1 MERKNTIKKNKEGYG
16 YTYTDITAINNYC
29 MENGITYY
37 QEVETC
43 EINGKDYI
51 ITYLTENEETKRYRG
66 CEIVQATLQGIKNPV
81 QEYGSSLTYC
91 RRYSLLMALGLATED
106 NDAQDLTIST
116 INTKEDAL
124 KMTINFGK
132 YNGKTLNDIQDDE
145 SYLEYLF
152 TNSKDEST
160 SDKIFAKIIEN
171 SYPEAYK
178 CALKIKEYIENTY
191 NYEVNEEIAN
201 LNIIDVDFLFAVRP
215 VSANLELLHP
225 NAIVEKLIDFLKPE
239 YEKENVK
246 LNVALCPEDT
256 KLLLDEKLFREVIV
270 NLSQNAIHAVNEKNN
285 SEQDKII
292 EITSV
297 IRDDKYVL
305 SITDNGCGIPE
316 DKLNKIFEP
325 YYTTK
330 ATGTGLGLTTV
341 YKIVKEFS
349 GDISVKSIAGEGTS
363 FIISIPVPQLNKKLL
378 AYNESDNT

>member
-145 SYLEYLF
+145 SYLEWLY
-152 TNSKDEST
+152 TNSKDENMVKAVSLIT
-160 SDKIFAKIIEN
+160 GWETKTDDQMKEAVKLLTTIKDLMSAKNIFSEELIETFGKKSN
-171 SYPEAYK
+171 EM
-178 CALKIKEYIENTY
+178 T
-191 NYEVNEEIAN
+191 NEE
-201 LNIIDVDFLFAVRP
+201 
-215 VSANLELLHP
+215 
-225 NAIVEKLIDFLKPE
+225 LK
-239 YEKENVK
+239 
-246 LNVALCPEDT
+246 
-256 KLLLDEKLFREVIV
+256 EVIKW
-270 NLSQNAIHAVNEKNN
+270 LEEK
-285 SEQDKII
+285 
-292 EITSV
+292 
-297 IRDDKYVL
+297 
-305 SITDNGCGIPE
+305 
-316 DKLNKIFEP
+316 
-325 YYTTK
+325 
-330 ATGTGLGLTTV
+330 
-341 YKIVKEFS
+341 
-349 GDISVKSIAGEGTS
+349 
-363 FIISIPVPQLNKKLL
+363 
-378 AYNESDNT
+378 

>member
-132 YNGKTLNDIQDDE
+132 YNGKTLSEIQDDE

-152 TNSKDEST
+152 KDSEDENIVKAVSLIT
-160 SDKIFAKIIEN
+160 GWETKTDDQMKEAVKLLTTIKDLMSAKNIFSEELIETFGKKSN
-171 SYPEAYK
+171 EM
-178 CALKIKEYIENTY
+178 T
-191 NYEVNEEIAN
+191 NEE
-201 LNIIDVDFLFAVRP
+201 
-215 VSANLELLHP
+215 
-225 NAIVEKLIDFLKPE
+225 LK
-239 YEKENVK
+239 
-246 LNVALCPEDT
+246 
-256 KLLLDEKLFREVIV
+256 EVIKW
-270 NLSQNAIHAVNEKNN
+270 LES
-285 SEQDKII
+285 
-292 EITSV
+292 
-297 IRDDKYVL
+297 Y
-305 SITDNGCGIPE
+305 
-316 DKLNKIFEP
+316 DKL
-325 YYTTK
+325 
-330 ATGTGLGLTTV
+330 
-341 YKIVKEFS
+341 
-349 GDISVKSIAGEGTS
+349 GE
-363 FIISIPVPQLNKKLL
+363 K
-378 AYNESDNT
+378 

>member
-132 YNGKTLNDIQDDE
+132 YNGKTLSEIQDDE
-145 SYLEYLF
+145 SYLKYLF
-152 TNSKDEST
+152 
-160 SDKIFAKIIEN
+160 
-171 SYPEAYK
+171 
-178 CALKIKEYIENTY
+178 
-191 NYEVNEEIAN
+191 
-201 LNIIDVDFLFAVRP
+201 
-215 VSANLELLHP
+215 
-225 NAIVEKLIDFLKPE
+225 
-239 YEKENVK
+239 
-246 LNVALCPEDT
+246 
-256 KLLLDEKLFREVIV
+256 
-270 NLSQNAIHAVNEKNN
+270 NN
-285 SEQDKII
+285 SEDENIVKAVSL
-292 EITSV
+292 ITGWETKT
-297 IRDDKYVL
+297 DDQMKEAV
-305 SITDNGCGIPE
+305 
-316 DKLNKIFEP
+316 KL
-325 YYTTK
+325 
-330 ATGTGLGLTTV
+330 LTTI
-341 YKIVKEFS
+341 KDLMSAKNIFSEELIETFGKKSNEMTNEELKEV
-349 GDISVKSIAGEGTS
+349 IK
-363 FIISIPVPQLNKKLL
+363 
-378 AYNESDNT
+378 

>member
-132 YNGKTLNDIQDDE
+132 YNGKTLSEIQDDE
-145 SYLEYLF
+145 SYLKYLF
-152 TNSKDEST
+152 
-160 SDKIFAKIIEN
+160 
-171 SYPEAYK
+171 
-178 CALKIKEYIENTY
+178 
-191 NYEVNEEIAN
+191 
-201 LNIIDVDFLFAVRP
+201 
-215 VSANLELLHP
+215 
-225 NAIVEKLIDFLKPE
+225 
-239 YEKENVK
+239 
-246 LNVALCPEDT
+246 
-256 KLLLDEKLFREVIV
+256 
-270 NLSQNAIHAVNEKNN
+270 NN
-285 SEQDKII
+285 SENENIVKAVSLITGWETKTDDQMKEAVKLLTTIKDLMSAKNIFSEELI
-292 EITSV
+292 ETFGKKSNEMTNEELKEV
-297 IRDDKYVL
+297 IKWLESY
-305 SITDNGCGIPE
+305 
-316 DKLNKIFEP
+316 DKL
-325 YYTTK
+325 
-330 ATGTGLGLTTV
+330 
-341 YKIVKEFS
+341 
-349 GDISVKSIAGEGTS
+349 GE
-363 FIISIPVPQLNKKLL
+363 N
-378 AYNESDNT
+378 

>member
-132 YNGKTLNDIQDDE
+132 YKGKTLNDIQDDE
-145 SYLEYLF
+145 SYLEWLF
-152 TNSKDEST
+152 DNSKDENMVKAVSLIT
-160 SDKIFAKIIEN
+160 GWETKTDDQMKEAVKLLTTIKDLMSAKNIFSE
-171 SYPEAYK
+171 E
-178 CALKIKEYIENTY
+178 LIKTFGKKSNEMT
-191 NYEVNEEIAN
+191 NEE
-201 LNIIDVDFLFAVRP
+201 
-215 VSANLELLHP
+215 
-225 NAIVEKLIDFLKPE
+225 LK
-239 YEKENVK
+239 
-246 LNVALCPEDT
+246 
-256 KLLLDEKLFREVIV
+256 EVIKW
-270 NLSQNAIHAVNEKNN
+270 LEEK
-285 SEQDKII
+285 
-292 EITSV
+292 
-297 IRDDKYVL
+297 
-305 SITDNGCGIPE
+305 
-316 DKLNKIFEP
+316 
-325 YYTTK
+325 
-330 ATGTGLGLTTV
+330 
-341 YKIVKEFS
+341 
-349 GDISVKSIAGEGTS
+349 
-363 FIISIPVPQLNKKLL
+363 
-378 AYNESDNT
+378 

>member
-132 YNGKTLNDIQDDE
+132 YNGKTLSEIQDDE
-145 SYLEYLF
+145 SYLKYLF
-152 TNSKDEST
+152 
-160 SDKIFAKIIEN
+160 
-171 SYPEAYK
+171 
-178 CALKIKEYIENTY
+178 
-191 NYEVNEEIAN
+191 
-201 LNIIDVDFLFAVRP
+201 
-215 VSANLELLHP
+215 
-225 NAIVEKLIDFLKPE
+225 
-239 YEKENVK
+239 
-246 LNVALCPEDT
+246 
-256 KLLLDEKLFREVIV
+256 
-270 NLSQNAIHAVNEKNN
+270 NN
-285 SEQDKII
+285 SEDENIVKAVSLITGWETKTDDQMKEAVKLLTTIKDLMSAKNIFSEELI
-292 EITSV
+292 EVFGKKSNEMTNEELKEV
-297 IRDDKYVL
+297 IKWLENY
-305 SITDNGCGIPE
+305 
-316 DKLNKIFEP
+316 DKL
-325 YYTTK
+325 
-330 ATGTGLGLTTV
+330 
-341 YKIVKEFS
+341 
-349 GDISVKSIAGEGTS
+349 GE
-363 FIISIPVPQLNKKLL
+363 K
-378 AYNESDNT
+378 

>member
-132 YNGKTLNDIQDDE
+132 YKGKTLNDIQDDE
-145 SYLEYLF
+145 SYLEWLF
-152 TNSKDEST
+152 ANSKDENMVKAVSLIT
-160 SDKIFAKIIEN
+160 GWETKTDDQMKEAVKLLTTIKGLMSAKNIFSE
-171 SYPEAYK
+171 E
-178 CALKIKEYIENTY
+178 LIKTFGKKSNEMT
-191 NYEVNEEIAN
+191 NEE
-201 LNIIDVDFLFAVRP
+201 
-215 VSANLELLHP
+215 
-225 NAIVEKLIDFLKPE
+225 LK
-239 YEKENVK
+239 
-246 LNVALCPEDT
+246 
-256 KLLLDEKLFREVIV
+256 EVIKW
-270 NLSQNAIHAVNEKNN
+270 LES
-285 SEQDKII
+285 
-292 EITSV
+292 
-297 IRDDKYVL
+297 Y
-305 SITDNGCGIPE
+305 
-316 DKLNKIFEP
+316 DKLEEK
-325 YYTTK
+325 
-330 ATGTGLGLTTV
+330 
-341 YKIVKEFS
+341 
-349 GDISVKSIAGEGTS
+349 
-363 FIISIPVPQLNKKLL
+363 
-378 AYNESDNT
+378 

>member
-132 YNGKTLNDIQDDE
+132 YKGKTLNDIQDDE
-145 SYLEYLF
+145 SYLEWLF
-152 TNSKDEST
+152 ANSKDENMVKAVSLIT
-160 SDKIFAKIIEN
+160 GWETKTDDQMKEAVKLLTTIKDLMSAKNILSEELIETFGKKSN
-171 SYPEAYK
+171 EM
-178 CALKIKEYIENTY
+178 T
-191 NYEVNEEIAN
+191 NEE
-201 LNIIDVDFLFAVRP
+201 
-215 VSANLELLHP
+215 
-225 NAIVEKLIDFLKPE
+225 LK
-239 YEKENVK
+239 
-246 LNVALCPEDT
+246 
-256 KLLLDEKLFREVIV
+256 EVIKWLE
-270 NLSQNAIHAVNEKNN
+270 N
-285 SEQDKII
+285 
-292 EITSV
+292 
-297 IRDDKYVL
+297 Y
-305 SITDNGCGIPE
+305 
-316 DKLNKIFEP
+316 DKL
-325 YYTTK
+325 
-330 ATGTGLGLTTV
+330 
-341 YKIVKEFS
+341 
-349 GDISVKSIAGEGTS
+349 GE
-363 FIISIPVPQLNKKLL
+363 K
-378 AYNESDNT
+378 

>member
-132 YNGKTLNDIQDDE
+132 YKCKTLNDIQDDE
-145 SYLEYLF
+145 SYLEWLF
-152 TNSKDEST
+152 ANSKDENMVKAVGLITGWETKTDDQMKEAVKLLTTIKDLMSA
-160 SDKIFAKIIEN
+160 KNIFSE
-171 SYPEAYK
+171 E
-178 CALKIKEYIENTY
+178 LIKTFGKKSNEMT
-191 NYEVNEEIAN
+191 NEE
-201 LNIIDVDFLFAVRP
+201 
-215 VSANLELLHP
+215 
-225 NAIVEKLIDFLKPE
+225 LK
-239 YEKENVK
+239 
-246 LNVALCPEDT
+246 
-256 KLLLDEKLFREVIV
+256 EVIKW
-270 NLSQNAIHAVNEKNN
+270 LEEK
-285 SEQDKII
+285 
-292 EITSV
+292 
-297 IRDDKYVL
+297 
-305 SITDNGCGIPE
+305 
-316 DKLNKIFEP
+316 
-325 YYTTK
+325 
-330 ATGTGLGLTTV
+330 
-341 YKIVKEFS
+341 
-349 GDISVKSIAGEGTS
+349 
-363 FIISIPVPQLNKKLL
+363 
-378 AYNESDNT
+378 

>member
-132 YNGKTLNDIQDDE
+132 YKGKTLNDIQDDE
-145 SYLEYLF
+145 SYLEWLF
-152 TNSKDEST
+152 ANSKDENMVKAVSLIT
-160 SDKIFAKIIEN
+160 GWETKTDDQMKEAVKLLTTIKDLMSDKNIFSEELIETFGKKSN
-171 SYPEAYK
+171 EM
-178 CALKIKEYIENTY
+178 T
-191 NYEVNEEIAN
+191 NEE
-201 LNIIDVDFLFAVRP
+201 
-215 VSANLELLHP
+215 
-225 NAIVEKLIDFLKPE
+225 LK
-239 YEKENVK
+239 
-246 LNVALCPEDT
+246 
-256 KLLLDEKLFREVIV
+256 EVI
-270 NLSQNAIHAVNEKNN
+270 NWL
-285 SEQDKII
+285 EQK
-292 EITSV
+292 
-297 IRDDKYVL
+297 
-305 SITDNGCGIPE
+305 
-316 DKLNKIFEP
+316 
-325 YYTTK
+325 
-330 ATGTGLGLTTV
+330 
-341 YKIVKEFS
+341 
-349 GDISVKSIAGEGTS
+349 
-363 FIISIPVPQLNKKLL
+363 
-378 AYNESDNT
+378 

>member
-132 YNGKTLNDIQDDE
+132 YKGQTLNDIQDDE
-145 SYLEYLF
+145 SYLEWLYA
-152 TNSKDEST
+152 NSKDENMVKAVSLIT
-160 SDKIFAKIIEN
+160 GWKTKTDDQMKEAVKLLTTIKDLMSAKNILSEELIEAFGKKSN
-171 SYPEAYK
+171 EM
-178 CALKIKEYIENTY
+178 T
-191 NYEVNEEIAN
+191 NEE
-201 LNIIDVDFLFAVRP
+201 
-215 VSANLELLHP
+215 
-225 NAIVEKLIDFLKPE
+225 LK
-239 YEKENVK
+239 
-246 LNVALCPEDT
+246 
-256 KLLLDEKLFREVIV
+256 EVIKW
-270 NLSQNAIHAVNEKNN
+270 LEEK
-285 SEQDKII
+285 
-292 EITSV
+292 
-297 IRDDKYVL
+297 
-305 SITDNGCGIPE
+305 
-316 DKLNKIFEP
+316 
-325 YYTTK
+325 
-330 ATGTGLGLTTV
+330 
-341 YKIVKEFS
+341 
-349 GDISVKSIAGEGTS
+349 
-363 FIISIPVPQLNKKLL
+363 
-378 AYNESDNT
+378 

>member
-132 YNGKTLNDIQDDE
+132 YKGKTLNDIQDDE
-145 SYLEYLF
+145 SYLEWLF
-152 TNSKDEST
+152 ANSKDENMVKAVSLIT
-160 SDKIFAKIIEN
+160 GWETKTDDQMKEAVKLLTTIKDLMSAKNIFSEELIEVFGKKSN
-171 SYPEAYK
+171 EM
-178 CALKIKEYIENTY
+178 T
-191 NYEVNEEIAN
+191 NEE
-201 LNIIDVDFLFAVRP
+201 
-215 VSANLELLHP
+215 
-225 NAIVEKLIDFLKPE
+225 LK
-239 YEKENVK
+239 
-246 LNVALCPEDT
+246 
-256 KLLLDEKLFREVIV
+256 EVIKW
-270 NLSQNAIHAVNEKNN
+270 LES
-285 SEQDKII
+285 
-292 EITSV
+292 
-297 IRDDKYVL
+297 Y
-305 SITDNGCGIPE
+305 
-316 DKLNKIFEP
+316 DKLGGK
-325 YYTTK
+325 
-330 ATGTGLGLTTV
+330 
-341 YKIVKEFS
+341 
-349 GDISVKSIAGEGTS
+349 
-363 FIISIPVPQLNKKLL
+363 
-378 AYNESDNT
+378 

>member
-132 YNGKTLNDIQDDE
+132 YKGKTLNDIQDDE
-145 SYLEYLF
+145 SYLEWLF
-152 TNSKDEST
+152 ANSKDENMVKAVSLIT
-160 SDKIFAKIIEN
+160 GWETKTDDQMKEAIKLLTTIKDLMSAKNIFSEELIETFGKKSN
-171 SYPEAYK
+171 EM
-178 CALKIKEYIENTY
+178 T
-191 NYEVNEEIAN
+191 NEE
-201 LNIIDVDFLFAVRP
+201 
-215 VSANLELLHP
+215 
-225 NAIVEKLIDFLKPE
+225 LK
-239 YEKENVK
+239 
-246 LNVALCPEDT
+246 
-256 KLLLDEKLFREVIV
+256 EVIKW
-270 NLSQNAIHAVNEKNN
+270 LES
-285 SEQDKII
+285 
-292 EITSV
+292 
-297 IRDDKYVL
+297 Y
-305 SITDNGCGIPE
+305 
-316 DKLNKIFEP
+316 DKL
-325 YYTTK
+325 
-330 ATGTGLGLTTV
+330 
-341 YKIVKEFS
+341 
-349 GDISVKSIAGEGTS
+349 GE
-363 FIISIPVPQLNKKLL
+363 K
-378 AYNESDNT
+378 

>member
-91 RRYSLLMALGLATED
+91 RRYSLLMALGLAAED

-145 SYLEYLF
+145 SYLKYLF
-152 TNSKDEST
+152 
-160 SDKIFAKIIEN
+160 
-171 SYPEAYK
+171 
-178 CALKIKEYIENTY
+178 
-191 NYEVNEEIAN
+191 
-201 LNIIDVDFLFAVRP
+201 
-215 VSANLELLHP
+215 
-225 NAIVEKLIDFLKPE
+225 
-239 YEKENVK
+239 
-246 LNVALCPEDT
+246 
-256 KLLLDEKLFREVIV
+256 
-270 NLSQNAIHAVNEKNN
+270 NN
-285 SEQDKII
+285 SEDENIVKAVSL
-292 EITSV
+292 ITGWETKT
-297 IRDDKYVL
+297 DDQMKEAVNL
-305 SITDNGCGIPE
+305 
-316 DKLNKIFEP
+316 
-325 YYTTK
+325 
-330 ATGTGLGLTTV
+330 LTTI
-341 YKIVKEFS
+341 KDLMSAKNILSEELIKTFGKKSNEMTNEELKEV
-349 GDISVKSIAGEGTS
+349 IKWLE
-363 FIISIPVPQLNKKLL
+363 QK
-378 AYNESDNT
+378 

>member
-132 YNGKTLNDIQDDE
+132 YNGKTLSEIQDDE
-145 SYLEYLF
+145 SYLKYLF
-152 TNSKDEST
+152 
-160 SDKIFAKIIEN
+160 
-171 SYPEAYK
+171 
-178 CALKIKEYIENTY
+178 
-191 NYEVNEEIAN
+191 
-201 LNIIDVDFLFAVRP
+201 
-215 VSANLELLHP
+215 
-225 NAIVEKLIDFLKPE
+225 
-239 YEKENVK
+239 
-246 LNVALCPEDT
+246 
-256 KLLLDEKLFREVIV
+256 
-270 NLSQNAIHAVNEKNN
+270 NN
-285 SEQDKII
+285 SEDENIVKAVSLITGWETKTDDQMKEAVKLLTTIKGLMSAKNIFSEELI
-292 EITSV
+292 ETFGKKSNEMTNEELKEV
-297 IRDDKYVL
+297 IKWLESY
-305 SITDNGCGIPE
+305 
-316 DKLNKIFEP
+316 DKL
-325 YYTTK
+325 
-330 ATGTGLGLTTV
+330 
-341 YKIVKEFS
+341 
-349 GDISVKSIAGEGTS
+349 GE
-363 FIISIPVPQLNKKLL
+363 K
-378 AYNESDNT
+378 

>member
-132 YNGKTLNDIQDDE
+132 YNGKTLSEIQDDE
-145 SYLEYLF
+145 SYLKYLF
-152 TNSKDEST
+152 
-160 SDKIFAKIIEN
+160 
-171 SYPEAYK
+171 
-178 CALKIKEYIENTY
+178 
-191 NYEVNEEIAN
+191 
-201 LNIIDVDFLFAVRP
+201 
-215 VSANLELLHP
+215 
-225 NAIVEKLIDFLKPE
+225 
-239 YEKENVK
+239 
-246 LNVALCPEDT
+246 
-256 KLLLDEKLFREVIV
+256 
-270 NLSQNAIHAVNEKNN
+270 NN
-285 SEQDKII
+285 SEDENIVKAVSLITGWETKTDDQMKEAVKLLTTIKDLMSAKNIFSEELI
-292 EITSV
+292 ETFGKKSNEMTNEELKEV
-297 IRDDKYVL
+297 IKWLENY
-305 SITDNGCGIPE
+305 
-316 DKLNKIFEP
+316 DKL
-325 YYTTK
+325 
-330 ATGTGLGLTTV
+330 
-341 YKIVKEFS
+341 
-349 GDISVKSIAGEGTS
+349 GE
-363 FIISIPVPQLNKKLL
+363 K
-378 AYNESDNT
+378 

>member
-132 YNGKTLNDIQDDE
+132 YKGKTLNDIQDDE
-145 SYLEYLF
+145 SYLEWLF
-152 TNSKDEST
+152 DNRKDENMVKAVSLIT
-160 SDKIFAKIIEN
+160 GWE
-171 SYPEAYK
+171 
-178 CALKIKEYIENTY
+178 IKSEEEQKE
-191 NYEVNEEIAN
+191 EV
-201 LNIIDVDFLFAVRP
+201 
-215 VSANLELLHP
+215 
-225 NAIVEKLIDFLKPE
+225 
-239 YEKENVK
+239 
-246 LNVALCPEDT
+246 
-256 KLLLDEKLFREVIV
+256 
-270 NLSQNAIHAVNEKNN
+270 
-285 SEQDKII
+285 
-292 EITSV
+292 
-297 IRDDKYVL
+297 
-305 SITDNGCGIPE
+305 
-316 DKLNKIFEP
+316 
-325 YYTTK
+325 
-330 ATGTGLGLTTV
+330 
-341 YKIVKEFS
+341 KIV
-349 GDISVKSIAGEGTS
+349 A
-363 FIISIPVPQLNKKLL
+363 QYKKLL
-378 AYNESDNT
+378 EDTNTLPNVIPEYYAEKGIEKMGIEEYKKAIKMLEEKKKKQEEK

>member
-132 YNGKTLNDIQDDE
+132 YEGKTLSEIQDDE
-145 SYLEYLF
+145 SYLKYLF
-152 TNSKDEST
+152 
-160 SDKIFAKIIEN
+160 
-171 SYPEAYK
+171 
-178 CALKIKEYIENTY
+178 
-191 NYEVNEEIAN
+191 
-201 LNIIDVDFLFAVRP
+201 
-215 VSANLELLHP
+215 
-225 NAIVEKLIDFLKPE
+225 
-239 YEKENVK
+239 
-246 LNVALCPEDT
+246 
-256 KLLLDEKLFREVIV
+256 
-270 NLSQNAIHAVNEKNN
+270 NN
-285 SEQDKII
+285 SEDENIVKAVSL
-292 EITSV
+292 ITGWETKT
-297 IRDDKYVL
+297 DDQMKEAV
-305 SITDNGCGIPE
+305 
-316 DKLNKIFEP
+316 KL
-325 YYTTK
+325 
-330 ATGTGLGLTTV
+330 LTTI
-341 YKIVKEFS
+341 KDLMSAKNIFSEELIETFGKKSNEMTNEELKEV
-349 GDISVKSIAGEGTS
+349 IKWLEE
-363 FIISIPVPQLNKKLL
+363 K
-378 AYNESDNT
+378 

>member
-132 YNGKTLNDIQDDE
+132 YKGKTLNDIQDDE
-145 SYLEYLF
+145 SYLEWLF
-152 TNSKDEST
+152 ANSKDENMVKAVSLIT
-160 SDKIFAKIIEN
+160 GWETKTDDQMKEAVKLLTTIKDLMSAKNIFSE
-171 SYPEAYK
+171 E
-178 CALKIKEYIENTY
+178 LIKTFGKKSNEMT
-191 NYEVNEEIAN
+191 NEE
-201 LNIIDVDFLFAVRP
+201 
-215 VSANLELLHP
+215 
-225 NAIVEKLIDFLKPE
+225 LK
-239 YEKENVK
+239 
-246 LNVALCPEDT
+246 
-256 KLLLDEKLFREVIV
+256 EVIKWLE
-270 NLSQNAIHAVNEKNN
+270 N
-285 SEQDKII
+285 
-292 EITSV
+292 
-297 IRDDKYVL
+297 Y
-305 SITDNGCGIPE
+305 
-316 DKLNKIFEP
+316 DKL
-325 YYTTK
+325 
-330 ATGTGLGLTTV
+330 
-341 YKIVKEFS
+341 
-349 GDISVKSIAGEGTS
+349 GE
-363 FIISIPVPQLNKKLL
+363 K
-378 AYNESDNT
+378 